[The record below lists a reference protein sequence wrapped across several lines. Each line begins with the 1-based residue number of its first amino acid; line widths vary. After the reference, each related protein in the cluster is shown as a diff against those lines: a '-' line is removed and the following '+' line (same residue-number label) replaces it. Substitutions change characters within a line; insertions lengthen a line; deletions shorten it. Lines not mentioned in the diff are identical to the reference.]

1 MKFKRFDEAVNVL
14 DESKIPF
21 DYNLAIADFEKMHH
35 NQISHLSYLTL
46 DSFKKENEM
55 RMPNPW
61 NIEDATKFITI
72 AK

>member
-1 MKFKRFDEAVNVL
+1 MIDRTGDEIKVK
-14 DESKIPF
+14 KI
-21 DYNLAIADFEKMHH
+21 
-35 NQISHLSYLTL
+35 
-46 DSFKKENEM
+46 SFKKENEM